1 MVEILPDRS
10 NKSLEQW
17 LDSLSYEDKKAIET
31 VSMDMWEPYRQ
42 AIEVKLPHA
51 KIVADRFHVMKQLN
65 ERLTKLRRS
74 IQAQA
79 DPEVKESLKGSRW
92 LLVRNRAELTAK
104 EEEKLIVDPKNWTG
118 C

>member
-1 MVEILPDRS
+1 MFWHYQDLERRCVVEILPDR
-10 NKSLEQW
+10 NKKSLEQW

-79 DPEVKESLKGSRW
+79 DPAVKESLKGSRW

-104 EEEKLIVDPKNWTG
+104 
-118 C
+118 

>member
-1 MVEILPDRS
+1 MRHRVTDRTLTDLLGLPG
-10 NKSLEQW
+10 
-17 LDSLSYEDKKAIET
+17 
-31 VSMDMWEPYRQ
+31 M
-42 AIEVKLPHA
+42 
-51 KIVADRFHVMKQLN
+51 IVTEYVKQLN

-118 C
+118 CQACG